1 MIICH
6 YTSLACFIL
15 GTGQR
20 DLNNNN
26 NNNISKKKEKRINEV
41 REKVE
46 ESEAEKVCVESSL
59 TEFSWDEQGFSLM
72 TSLYSDIAHYLDDK
86 LR

>member
-26 NNNISKKKEKRINEV
+26 NNNNNISKKKEMRINEV
-41 REKVE
+41 R
-46 ESEAEKVCVESSL
+46 EAEKVCVESSL

>member
-26 NNNISKKKEKRINEV
+26 ISKKKEKRINEV
-41 REKVE
+41 R
-46 ESEAEKVCVESSL
+46 EAEKVCVESSL